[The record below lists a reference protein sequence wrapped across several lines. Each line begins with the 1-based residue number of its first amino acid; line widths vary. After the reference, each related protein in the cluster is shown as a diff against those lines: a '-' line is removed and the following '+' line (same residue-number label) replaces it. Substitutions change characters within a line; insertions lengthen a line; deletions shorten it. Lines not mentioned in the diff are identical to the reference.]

1 MGRRGP
7 APQYAKREAL
17 ERLLNDGL
25 SLSEAARRVGVNRK
39 TAKRWR
45 NGRVIRYPGGRAVH
59 YPPVI
64 NAPTVKTYSTR
75 YLGEGER
82 VRLADLRREGRTI
95 RSIATLMGRAPSTI
109 SRELRRGADSL
120 GRYRPHEAHQRAL
133 ARRRLDRPSRLA
145 RDRQLREWVESK
157 LKRRWSP
164 EQVSRGLRQQFPH
177 QPHRW
182 LCAETIYQAVYRP
195 DLGGLSR
202 ELPGRILRH
211 RRRYRLRRR
220 DAQHRRS
227 APVTGMVSV
236 HERPDTVA
244 DRREPGHWEGDLI
257 KGSGNK
263 SAVAVLVERVSRA
276 VMLAKMPDASAAS
289 ALQAFTDKL
298 QSLQEPLRQTLT
310 YDQGREMSRHAEL
323 TEATGV
329 RVYFCD
335 PHSPWQR
342 GTCEN
347 TNGLLRQYLPKGTDL
362 SVYSQEELDAIA
374 DSLNTRPRQ
383 TLGWMTPL
391 QILAQVLANPRQTAA
406 VH

>member
-1 MGRRGP
+1 MAKQKYRQLQPIERMRIEIWKSENVSAQEMGRRLGRSASTITREVKRNTCQANDYQAHGAQWRHSCRRTAAKP
-7 APQYAKREAL
+7 KPKLHPDGVLWGVVCELLRWKWSPQEIA
-17 ERLLNDGL
+17 
-25 SLSEAARRVGVNRK
+25 
-39 TAKRWR
+39 
-45 NGRVIRYPGGRAVH
+45 
-59 YPPVI
+59 
-64 NAPTVKTYSTR
+64 
-75 YLGEGER
+75 
-82 VRLADLRREGRTI
+82 
-95 RSIATLMGRAPSTI
+95 ATLKRAYPQQSQ
-109 SRELRRGADSL
+109 
-120 GRYRPHEAHQRAL
+120 HH
-133 ARRRLDRPSRLA
+133 
-145 RDRQLREWVESK
+145 
-157 LKRRWSP
+157 
-164 EQVSRGLRQQFPH
+164 VSH
-177 QPHRW
+177 
-182 LCAETIYQAVYRP
+182 ETIYTAIYAYPKGELRKELIACLRQNRTKRMP
-195 DLGGLSR
+195 RSR
-202 ELPGRILRH
+202 GQDRRGRI
-211 RRRYRLRRR
+211 
-220 DAQHRRS
+220 AE
-227 APVTGMVSV
+227 MVSIHV
-236 HERPDTVA
+236 RPPEVD
-244 DRREPGHWEGDLI
+244 DRIMPGHWEGDLI

-362 SVYSQEELDAIA
+362 SVYAQEDLDAIA